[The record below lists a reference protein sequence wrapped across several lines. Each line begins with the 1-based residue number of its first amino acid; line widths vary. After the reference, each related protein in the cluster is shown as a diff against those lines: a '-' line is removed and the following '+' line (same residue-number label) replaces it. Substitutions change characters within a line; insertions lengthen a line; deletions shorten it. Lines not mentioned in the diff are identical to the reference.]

1 MWFDKATLS
10 FFQRINKFQS
20 AMKKHILNASKIGLM
35 VTLLLSAKQPSWS
48 QAFASTKSIQHY
60 TSQQNSSSLKLTEAL
75 QELKNIHGIEIMYE
89 LKTVDR
95 FSVKT
100 NAYSVG
106 KNASQSLANLLTPF
120 GLSYKKINKTSFV
133 VFDEKSSKERAE
145 QASRFPENTNIV
157 RENTAIASPK
167 NVASDI
173 PVVEKNNVTAVIEQS
188 VSGKVSDEKGNP
200 LAGVNV
206 TIKGTSKGTIT
217 DNSGQFRLAIPDEK
231 SVLVFSYVGYN
242 KQEIAIGKRS
252 IVNVALTID
261 QKSLEE
267 VIVVG
272 YGTQSKRAVSGA
284 VSSVAFKQFQDRS
297 FSNVT
302 QALAG
307 QIAGVNIS
315 QAQGAPGVSPI
326 IRIRGVSSITAGTNP
341 LFVVDGVPL
350 ENFNLNMVNPQDI
363 ESVEVLKDASS
374 AAIYGSRG
382 ANGVIIVTTKLGKPG
397 KTTFNIGYESG
408 MQSVERRVK
417 MMDAQ
422 QWIDYYIDA
431 HNNAWVDLN
440 PAKNKATDPNSART
454 STYRIPDDFTTNPQ
468 QFGKGTDWQDVMFRV
483 APSQNI
489 QASVSGGTEK
499 TQFMFSGAYLNQDA
513 VLDENYYKRL
523 SIRSNIKHK
532 VSEQLTIG
540 LNLGAT
546 SIFDRTDGTQGKSD
560 VVSLALQS
568 DPIFP
573 IYNENGNLGYRD
585 PNSVWSKYV
594 AYNDL
599 NLWHPYSLT
608 RYIHKE
614 NKTFNT
620 LATGFAE
627 LKIIEGLK
635 FKTSINANLYNTR
648 LNSYRVNKQGYG
660 YSGILAAEGYSTS
673 GYMLNWLSENTLNYE
688 KAFGEHNLAVLMGYS
703 AQHQRNEFATI
714 TSGSFPNDLV
724 ETLNAGVVSNGST
737 NASEWAML
745 SYLARTQYNYKNRY
759 FLTAAIRRDG
769 SSRFGGNT
777 RWGYFPSVSAAW
789 MLSDETFMQNVKAVN
804 SLKIRASYG
813 MAGNN
818 QIPNYG
824 SKSLL
829 NSSNYVTGG
838 TLAPGLSIGN
848 IANTDLK
855 WERTTQ
861 MNIGFDLKAL
871 ANRISLSGEYYI
883 STTND
888 MLLNVPVPDISG
900 FSTQL
905 TNIGQMENK
914 GIELNLHTEN
924 LTGKVTWSSDLNFSQ
939 NRNKVLQLGPSNAP
953 ISYTD
958 FVVTVKTEV
967 GQPISNF
974 YGYVVDGVFKNQAAV
989 DAYPHYS
996 TTKPGDPIIRDV
1008 NNDGKITVDDRT
1020 TLGNYQPDFTA
1031 GLTNNLSYK
1040 GFDFSF
1046 MFQGTFGGEIVNQNY
1061 RYSGFWNNGR
1071 NMYAGVANRWRS
1083 ETDPGDGQ
1091 HFRATLGLTGLQDQF
1106 HSLWVEDAS
1115 FVRLKNIR
1123 MSYSLPN
1130 SLLAKTPIKSAR
1142 IYVNAEN
1149 VFLWSHYTNYDPENT
1164 TYNASTYSGEA
1175 NGNTSNGLNASGN
1188 APNGAFV
1195 GVDYGSYPIPR
1206 VITIGAKLDF

>member
-1 MWFDKATLS
+1 
-10 FFQRINKFQS
+10 
-20 AMKKHILNASKIGLM
+20 MKKNRQSNALWLTIMKITGLQFFMILSLTSFSWAKSSAQEELNRKISVSIDGIALKSALQKIEKTAQIRISYNSQ
-35 VTLLLSAKQPSWS
+35 VVPLERLVFLSAKNEKL
-48 QAFASTKSIQHY
+48 AEVLERL
-60 TSQQNSSSLKLTEAL
+60 LKPLAVTYVVVNKQIVLRKLE
-75 QELKNIHGIEIMYE
+75 
-89 LKTVDR
+89 
-95 FSVKT
+95 
-100 NAYSVG
+100 
-106 KNASQSLANLLTPF
+106 NASQSLN
-120 GLSYKKINKTSFV
+120 II
-133 VFDEKSSKERAE
+133 EESKEE
-145 QASRFPENTNIV
+145 F
-157 RENTAIASPK
+157 
-167 NVASDI
+167 
-173 PVVEKNNVTAVIEQS
+173 AVEQS
-188 VSGKVSDEKGNP
+188 VSGTVKDEKGNP
-200 LAGVNV
+200 LAGVNI
-206 TIKGTSKGTIT
+206 TIKGTTKGT
-217 DNSGQFRLAIPDEK
+217 NSDANGQFKIDVANENT
-231 SVLVFSYVGYN
+231 VLVFSYVGYG
-242 KQEIAIGKRS
+242 KQEVTIGNKTVFNIS
-252 IVNVALTID
+252 MAVD
-261 QKSLEE
+261 QKSLDE
-267 VIVVG
+267 VVVVG

-284 VSSVAFKQFQDRS
+284 VSSVNFKQFQDRS

-315 QAQGAPGVSPI
+315 QGQGAPGVSPI

-350 ENFNLNMVNPQDI
+350 ENFNLNMINPQDI

-382 ANGVIIVTTKLGKPG
+382 ANGVILVTTKLGKAG
-397 KTTFNIGYESG
+397 KTTFSVGYESG
-408 MQSVERRVK
+408 VQSVQRRVS

-440 PAKNKATDPNSART
+440 PAKNKASDPNSVRT
-454 STYRIPDDFTTNPQ
+454 STYKIPDDFLTNPQ

-483 APSQNI
+483 APSQNA
-489 QASVSGGTEK
+489 QLSASGGTEK
-499 TQFMFSGAYLNQDA
+499 TQFMFSAAYLNQQA

-523 SIRSNIKHK
+523 SIRSNIKHQL
-532 VSEQLTIG
+532 SEQFTIG
-540 LNLGAT
+540 LNLGVT

-573 IYNENGNLGYRD
+573 VYNENGNIGYRD
-585 PNSVWSKYV
+585 PNSVWNKYV

-620 LATGFAE
+620 LATGFLE
-627 LKIIEGLK
+627 YKIIDGLK
-635 FKTSINANLYNTR
+635 FRTSINANLYNTR
-648 LNSYRVNKQGYG
+648 YNSYRINKQGYG
-660 YSGILAAEGYSTS
+660 YSGVLAAEGYSTS
-673 GYMLNWLSENTLNYE
+673 GYTFNWLSENTLSYE
-688 KAFGEHNLAVLMGYS
+688 KSYGDHNVNVLLGYS
-703 AQHQRNEFATI
+703 AQKQRNEFASL

-724 ETLNAGVVSNGST
+724 ETLNAGVVSSGFT
-737 NASEWAML
+737 NASEWSML
-745 SYLARTQYNYKNRY
+745 SYLARAQYNFQNKY

-769 SSRFGGNT
+769 SSRFGSNT
-777 RWGYFPSVSAAW
+777 RWGYFPSVSGAW
-789 MLSDETFMQNVKAVN
+789 MISDESFLQDVN
-804 SLKIRASYG
+804 AISSLKLRVSYG

-829 NSSNYVTGG
+829 NSSNYVSGT
-838 TLAPGLSIGN
+838 TLAPGLTIAN

-861 MNIGFDLKAL
+861 FNIGFDLKAL
-871 ANRISLSGEYYI
+871 NNRIGLSAEYYN

-888 MLLNVPVPDISG
+888 MLLNVPVPDITG
-900 FSTQL
+900 FATQL
-905 TNIGQMENK
+905 TNIGKMENK
-914 GIELNLHTEN
+914 GIELNLNTQN
-924 LTGKVTWSSDLNFSQ
+924 VKGKFSWSTDFNFSL
-939 NRNKVLQLGPSNAP
+939 NRNKVLQLGQSNAP
-953 ISYTD
+953 ITYTD
-958 FVVTVKTEV
+958 FVVAVKTEV

-996 TTKPGDPIIRDV
+996 TTHPGDPIIRDV
-1008 NNDGKITVDDRT
+1008 NGDGKITVDDRT
-1020 TLGNYQPDFTA
+1020 TLGNYQPDFMA
-1031 GLTNNLSYK
+1031 GLNNTFSYK

-1046 MFQGTFGGEIVNQNY
+1046 MFQGTFGGEIVNQNF

-1071 NMYAGVANRWRS
+1071 NMYSGVANRWRS
-1083 ETDPGDGQ
+1083 EADPGDGQ

-1106 HSLWVEDAS
+1106 TSLWVEDAS

-1123 MSYSLPN
+1123 ISYSLPA
-1130 SLLAKTPIKSAR
+1130 SILKKLPVKTAR
-1142 IYVNAEN
+1142 IYMNAEN
-1149 VFLWSHYTNYDPENT
+1149 VYLWSHYTNYDPENT
-1164 TYNASTYSGEA
+1164 TYNASSFSGEA
-1175 NGNTSNGLNASGN
+1175 NGNTSTGLNASGN

-1206 VITIGAKLDF
+1206 VITIGAKFDF